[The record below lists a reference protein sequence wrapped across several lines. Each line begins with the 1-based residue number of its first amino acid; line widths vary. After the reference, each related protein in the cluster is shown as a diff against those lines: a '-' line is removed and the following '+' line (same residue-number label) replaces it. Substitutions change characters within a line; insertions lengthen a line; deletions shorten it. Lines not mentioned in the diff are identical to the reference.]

1 VSLIVLLGF
10 GTVVLLAMLLL
21 HGYLWFRL
29 VRSTT
34 RPGRF
39 RRRLTLLTLVLAIL
53 PALAVT
59 LRRTLP
65 LDAAAP
71 LDWIAYSWL
80 GIAFYAFLALFVLEP
95 VRLIGNA
102 LLRRRPPEVGTAP
115 EGGAVRQDRGVMVV
129 PSGARGSAPES
140 SQKVVPGGARRAPRR
155 DDVAA
160 QPDGGTAPEGGAGRQ
175 DRGVMVGPSGARR
188 APRRDDAAASPD
200 GGTAPE
206 GGASRQAGHVTAT
219 PLPRRLFLARGLAV
233 TAGAVALG
241 TAGTGAYFANSAP
254 VVRRVPVTLAGLDP
268 ALDGLRI
275 VTFSDSHLSA
285 TYGGRRFERVVE
297 LVNSQRPDVV
307 AIVGDLV
314 DGDVSELREDVAPLA
329 DLVSQQGVYFVTG
342 NHEYFMDT
350 TAWLR
355 HLPTLGIDVL
365 RNERVAISRGAAT
378 FDLAGIDDRTAAS
391 SGVPGHGADLDAALD
406 GRDDAT
412 PVVLLAHQPV
422 MVEQAAAAGVDLQL
436 SGHTHGGQLWPFDY
450 AIRLDQPA
458 VEGFSRHGDTQLYVT
473 SGAGYWGPP
482 MRVGARP
489 EVTVVELRSPRR

>member
-1 VSLIVLLGF
+1 VSVIALLGF

-34 RPGRF
+34 RPGML
-39 RRRLTLLTLVLAIL
+39 RRRLTLLTLVLALL

-80 GIAFYAFLALFVLEP
+80 GVAFYAFLALLVLEP
-95 VRLIGNA
+95 VRLVGNV
-102 LLRRRPPEVGTAP
+102 LLRRRD
-115 EGGAVRQDRGVMVV
+115 RQVL
-129 PSGARGSAPES
+129 PSGAREHAEE
-140 SQKVVPGGARRAPRR
+140 VV
-155 DDVAA
+155 
-160 QPDGGTAPEGGAGRQ
+160 
-175 DRGVMVGPSGARR
+175 PSGARR
-188 APRRDDAAASPD
+188 APRRDDEAAPQG
-200 GGTAPE
+200 GGTAP
-206 GGASRQAGHVTAT
+206 GRGAVRQDDGVIA
-219 PLPRRLFLARGLAV
+219 PSRRLFLARGLAV

-241 TAGTGAYFANSAP
+241 TAGAGAYFANSPP
-254 VVRRVPVTLAGLDP
+254 VVRRVPVTLANLDP

-275 VTFSDSHLSA
+275 VTFSDGHLSA
-285 TYGGRRFERVVE
+285 TYGGRRFERLVE
-297 LVNSQRPDVV
+297 LVNRQRPDVV

-314 DGDVSELREDVAPLA
+314 DGDVSELREEAAPLA
-329 DLVSQQGVYFVTG
+329 DLVSEQGVFFVTG
-342 NHEYFMDT
+342 NHEYFVDT
-350 TAWLR
+350 NAWLR

-365 RNERVAISRGAAT
+365 RNERVTIRRGAAA

-391 SGVPGHGADLDAALD
+391 SGLPGHGADLDAALD
-406 GRDDAT
+406 GRDDDV

-422 MVEQAAAAGVDLQL
+422 QVEQARAAGVDLQL

-458 VEGFSRHGDTQLYVT
+458 VEGLSRHGDTQLYVT

-489 EVTVVELRSPRR
+489 EVTVVELRAPRT